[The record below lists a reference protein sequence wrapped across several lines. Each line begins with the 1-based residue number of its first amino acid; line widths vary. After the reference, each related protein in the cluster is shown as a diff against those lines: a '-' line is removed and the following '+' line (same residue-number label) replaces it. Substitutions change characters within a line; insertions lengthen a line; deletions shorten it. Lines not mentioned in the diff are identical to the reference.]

1 MEAFG
6 LLIQGFI
13 YLWIAIIAFIPN
25 FFMGGLTICVI
36 ATLITYLE
44 RRRSN

>member
-6 LLIQGFI
+6 LLMKGFVFV
-13 YLWIAIIAFIPN
+13 WIAWIAFIPN